1 LNYRVIIGLPA
12 YNEAAVLPG
21 LLDAFGEMYHQ
32 NGEDYEVIVVNDGS
46 TDKTGE
52 ILEEYSCHYPFIN
65 YISHPCNMG
74 LGFAVKTL
82 FSRVISLYN
91 EHDVLITLDADN
103 THNPRIIPDLIK
115 KLKTEQLNVVIASRF
130 ADGGKEIGVSWNRRI
145 YSRGAAYFFKMFF
158 PISNVKD
165 YSCGFRA
172 YDVGYLKAALSLYDG
187 QLITTGGFE
196 CMAEILARFSKIGVS
211 AGEYPLVLHYDY
223 KQGKSKM
230 NVSRTIRGY
239 FNLVGKIKTP
249 LVH

>member
-1 LNYRVIIGLPA
+1 MDYRIIIGLPA

-21 LLDAFGEMYHQ
+21 LLDTFGEMHRL
-32 NGEDYEVIVVNDGS
+32 NGGDIEVLVVNDGS
-46 TDKTGE
+46 TDETGE
-52 ILEEYSCHYPFIN
+52 ILEEYSCHYPFIS
-65 YISHPCNMG
+65 YLSHPCNMG
-74 LGFAVKTL
+74 LGSAVKTL

-103 THNPRIIPDLIK
+103 THNPQIIPELTK
-115 KLKTEQLNVVIASRF
+115 KLKTENLNVVIASRF
-130 ADGGKEIGVSWNRRI
+130 ADGGKEIGVPWNRRA

-172 YDVGYLKAALSLYDG
+172 YDLGYLKNALHLYDG
-187 QLITTGGFE
+187 QLVTTGGFE

-223 KQGKSKM
+223 KKGESKM
-230 NVSRTIRGY
+230 NVSQTIRGY